1 MSSVPEE
8 VEWKRVH
15 KATPLV
21 RGWVIVALVAFN
33 FVRSWVESFVS
44 GGSSGVEGEGKGQGK
59 GEGSSGSFDFA
70 SEDLL
75 ILGVSLAVAVGMVV
89 YSWFMWRAMGYRI
102 TENRVEVQQGVFMKN
117 VRHARIDRIQS
128 VDINRPILARIFGL
142 AELEFHVADAQEAA
156 AKLQYVTYRQAK
168 QLREDILR
176 AARGEQRAAAAAQAE
191 ATAQTEATSGA
202 ITEPRIEHSSEPS
215 TQAITDPHI
224 GHSHDPH
231 IDVSQAQAERPLV
244 MVRMGRLVTAAL
256 MRHVGFGA
264 AVALG
269 YVVTALITSS
279 FTRPLVVFGPLFL
292 AWGGLVFSMVNTNGG
307 FVVSAGRDGLVLKR
321 GYTESTSTTVPPERV
336 HALGLEQPL
345 LWKLTGWWRVT
356 ANVPSDGLAEAKSNV
371 LLPVGTFQEAL
382 AVVAAL
388 IPNPGTDRTRPLVV
402 AAVDQPSAEPE
413 FVVSPRKARWLSP
426 IAGPRQAFA
435 VTQTMLIITSGRL
448 VKRVA
453 FVPHQRTQGV
463 ALVQGPLARSAGV
476 ATITIGTAAGPVD
489 TEIYD
494 VAEQT
499 AEAFILQQAERAA
512 ALAGWVD
519 KNHWGEAS

>member
-44 GGSSGVEGEGKGQGK
+44 GGSPGGEGEGKGQGK

-102 TENRVEVQQGVFMKN
+102 TENRVEVRQGVFMKN

-176 AARGEQRAAAAAQAE
+176 AARGEQAPAQAE
-191 ATAQTEATSGA
+191 LAAHDDVSAQTEAPA
-202 ITEPRIEHSSEPS
+202 HAPADPR
-215 TQAITDPHI
+215 I
-224 GHSHDPH
+224 GHSTDPH
-231 IDVSQAQAERPLV
+231 IDVSQVHTERPLV
-244 MVRMGRLVTAAL
+244 KVRMGRLVAAAL

-264 AVALG
+264 AVALA
-269 YVVTALITSS
+269 YVVTALIASS
-279 FTRPLVVFGPLFL
+279 FTRPLVFFGPMFL
-292 AWGGLVFSMVNTNGG
+292 AWAGLVFSMVNTNGG
-307 FVVSAGRDGLVLKR
+307 FVVSAGRDCLVLKR

-345 LWKLTGWWRVT
+345 LWKLTGWWRVI
-356 ANVPSDGLAEAKSNV
+356 ANVPSDGITEAKSNV

-402 AAVDQPSAEPE
+402 AAVDQPSSEPE
-413 FVVSPRKARWLSP
+413 FVASPRKARWLSP
-426 IAGPRQAFA
+426 IAGVRQAFA

-463 ALVQGPLARSAGV
+463 ALKQGPLARSAGV

-499 AEAFILQQAERAA
+499 AEAFILQQTERAA
-512 ALAGWVD
+512 ALAGWAD

>member
-1 MSSVPEE
+1 MANVPEE

-44 GGSSGVEGEGKGQGK
+44 GGSSGGEGEDKGEGK

-70 SEDLL
+70 SEDLW
-75 ILGVSLAVAVGMVV
+75 ILRASLAVAVGMVV

-102 TENRVEVQQGVFMKN
+102 TENRVEVRQGVFMKN

-176 AARGEQRAAAAAQAE
+176 AARGEQAPAQAE
-191 ATAQTEATSGA
+191 LAAHDDVSAQTEAPA
-202 ITEPRIEHSSEPS
+202 HAP
-215 TQAITDPHI
+215 ADPHI
-224 GHSHDPH
+224 GHPTDPH
-231 IDVSQAQAERPLV
+231 VDVPQAQAERPLV
-244 MVRMGRLVTAAL
+244 KVRMGRLVAAAL

-264 AVALG
+264 AVALA
-269 YVVTALITSS
+269 YVVTALIASS
-279 FTRPLVVFGPLFL
+279 FTRPLVFFGPMFL
-292 AWGGLVFSMVNTNGG
+292 AWAGLVFSMVNTNGG

-345 LWKLTGWWRVT
+345 LWKLTGWWRVI
-356 ANVPSDGLAEAKSNV
+356 ANVPSDGITEAKSNV

-402 AAVDQPSAEPE
+402 AAVDQPSSEPE
-413 FVVSPRKARWLSP
+413 FVASPRKARWLSP
-426 IAGPRQAFA
+426 IAGVRQAFA

-463 ALVQGPLARSAGV
+463 ALKQGPLARSAGV

-499 AEAFILQQAERAA
+499 AEAFILQQTERAA
-512 ALAGWVD
+512 ALAGWAD

>member
-1 MSSVPEE
+1 MANVPEE

-44 GGSSGVEGEGKGQGK
+44 GGSSGGEGEDKGEGK

-70 SEDLL
+70 SEDLW
-75 ILGVSLAVAVGMVV
+75 ILGASLAVAVGMVV

-102 TENRVEVQQGVFMKN
+102 TENRVEVRQGVFMKN

-156 AKLQYVTYRQAK
+156 AKLQYVTYRQAQ

-176 AARGEQRAAAAAQAE
+176 AARGEQRAAAAVTPAQAE
-191 ATAQTEATSGA
+191 VAAQTEVTAQDDVSAQTEAPA
-202 ITEPRIEHSSEPS
+202 HAPAEPRIGHS
-215 TQAITDPHI
+215 TDPHV
-224 GHSHDPH
+224 
-231 IDVSQAQAERPLV
+231 DVSQVHTERPLV
-244 MVRMGRLVTAAL
+244 KVRMGRLVAAAL

-264 AVALG
+264 AVALA
-269 YVVTALITSS
+269 YVVTALIASS
-279 FTRPLVVFGPLFL
+279 FTRPLVFFGPMFL

-345 LWKLTGWWRVT
+345 LWKLTGWWRVI
-356 ANVPSDGLAEAKSNV
+356 ANVPSDGITEAKSNV

-402 AAVDQPSAEPE
+402 AAVDQPSSEPE
-413 FVVSPRKARWLSP
+413 FVASPRKARWLSP
-426 IAGPRQAFA
+426 IAGVRQAFA

-463 ALVQGPLARSAGV
+463 ALKQGPLARSAGV

-499 AEAFILQQAERAA
+499 AEAFILQQTERAA
-512 ALAGWVD
+512 ALAGWAD

>member
-1 MSSVPEE
+1 MANVPEE

-44 GGSSGVEGEGKGQGK
+44 GGPSGGEGEDKGEGKGQ
-59 GEGSSGSFDFA
+59 GSSGSFDFA
-70 SEDLL
+70 SEDLW
-75 ILGVSLAVAVGMVV
+75 ILGASLAVAVGMVV

-102 TENRVEVQQGVFMKN
+102 TENRVEVRQGVFMKN

-142 AELEFHVADAQEAA
+142 AELEIHVADAQEAA
-156 AKLQYVTYRQAK
+156 AKLQYVTYRQAQ

-176 AARGEQRAAAAAQAE
+176 AARGEQTPAAAAQTEMTAQAE
-191 ATAQTEATSGA
+191 APAHAPA
-202 ITEPRIEHSSEPS
+202 DPRIGHS
-215 TQAITDPHI
+215 TDPHV
-224 GHSHDPH
+224 
-231 IDVSQAQAERPLV
+231 DVPQAQAERPLV
-244 MVRMGRLVTAAL
+244 KVRMGRLVAAAL

-264 AVALG
+264 AVVLA
-269 YVVTALITSS
+269 YVVTALIASS
-279 FTRPLVVFGPLFL
+279 FTRPLVFFGPMFL

-345 LWKLTGWWRVT
+345 LWKLTGWWRVI
-356 ANVPSDGLAEAKSNV
+356 ANVPSDGITEAKSNV

-402 AAVDQPSAEPE
+402 AAVDQPSSEPE
-413 FVVSPRKARWLSP
+413 FVASPRKARWLSP
-426 IAGPRQAFA
+426 IAGVRQAFA

-463 ALVQGPLARSAGV
+463 ALKQGPLARSAGV

-499 AEAFILQQAERAA
+499 AEAFILQQTERAA
-512 ALAGWVD
+512 ALAGWAD

>member
-1 MSSVPEE
+1 MANVPEE

-44 GGSSGVEGEGKGQGK
+44 GGPSGGEGEDKGEGK

-70 SEDLL
+70 SEDLW
-75 ILGVSLAVAVGMVV
+75 ILGASLAVAVGMVV

-102 TENRVEVQQGVFMKN
+102 TENRVEVRQGVFMKN

-156 AKLQYVTYRQAK
+156 A
-168 QLREDILR
+168 
-176 AARGEQRAAAAAQAE
+176 QAE
-191 ATAQTEATSGA
+191 ATAQTEATSNA

-215 TQAITDPHI
+215 TQAITDLHI

-244 MVRMGRLVTAAL
+244 KVRMGRLVTAAL

-269 YVVTALITSS
+269 YVVTALIDSS

-292 AWGGLVFSMVNTNGG
+292 AWAGIVFSMVNTNGG

-345 LWKLTGWWRVT
+345 LWKLTGWWRVI

-402 AAVDQPSAEPE
+402 AAVDQPSSEPE
-413 FVVSPRKARWLSP
+413 FVASPRKARWLSP
-426 IAGPRQAFA
+426 IAGVRQACA

-463 ALVQGPLARSAGV
+463 ALKQGPLARSAGV

>member
-1 MSSVPEE
+1 MANVPEE

-44 GGSSGVEGEGKGQGK
+44 GGPSGGEGEDKGEGK

-70 SEDLL
+70 SEDLW
-75 ILGVSLAVAVGMVV
+75 ILGASLAVAVGMVV

-102 TENRVEVQQGVFMKN
+102 TENRVEVRQGVFMKN

-156 AKLQYVTYRQAK
+156 AKLQYVTYRQAQ

-176 AARGEQRAAAAAQAE
+176 AARGEQTPAAATQAEVAAQTEVTAQDDVS
-191 ATAQTEATSGA
+191 AQTEAPA
-202 ITEPRIEHSSEPS
+202 HAPAE
-215 TQAITDPHI
+215 PHI
-224 GHSHDPH
+224 GHPTDPH
-231 IDVSQAQAERPLV
+231 VDVPQAQAERPLV
-244 MVRMGRLVTAAL
+244 KVRMGRLVAAAL

-264 AVALG
+264 AVALA
-269 YVVTALITSS
+269 YVVTALIASS
-279 FTRPLVVFGPLFL
+279 FTRPLVFFGPMFL

-345 LWKLTGWWRVT
+345 LWKLTGWWRVI
-356 ANVPSDGLAEAKSNV
+356 ANVPSDGITEAKSNV

-402 AAVDQPSAEPE
+402 AAVDQPSSEPE
-413 FVVSPRKARWLSP
+413 FVASPRKARWLSP
-426 IAGPRQAFA
+426 IAGVRQAFA

-448 VKRVA
+448 MKRVA

-463 ALVQGPLARSAGV
+463 ALKQGPLARSAGV

-499 AEAFILQQAERAA
+499 AEAFILQQTERAA
-512 ALAGWVD
+512 ALAGWAD

>member
-1 MSSVPEE
+1 MANVPEE

-44 GGSSGVEGEGKGQGK
+44 GGSSGGEGEGKGQGK
-59 GEGSSGSFDFA
+59 EEGSSGSFDFA

-75 ILGVSLAVAVGMVV
+75 ILGASLAVAVGMVV

-102 TENRVEVQQGVFMKN
+102 TENRVEVRQGVFMKN

-191 ATAQTEATSGA
+191 VAAQAELAAQSEAPA
-202 ITEPRIEHSSEPS
+202 HAPAEPRIGHS
-215 TQAITDPHI
+215 TDPHV
-224 GHSHDPH
+224 
-231 IDVSQAQAERPLV
+231 DVSQVHTERPLV
-244 MVRMGRLVTAAL
+244 KVRMGRLVAAAL

-269 YVVTALITSS
+269 YVVTALIDSS

-292 AWGGLVFSMVNTNGG
+292 AWAGLVFSMVNTNGG

-402 AAVDQPSAEPE
+402 AAVDQPSSEPE
-413 FVVSPRKARWLSP
+413 FVASPRKARWLSP
-426 IAGPRQAFA
+426 IAGVRQAFA

-463 ALVQGPLARSAGV
+463 ALKQGPLARSAGV

-499 AEAFILQQAERAA
+499 AEAFILQQTERAA
-512 ALAGWVD
+512 ALAGWAD

>member
-1 MSSVPEE
+1 MANVPEE

-44 GGSSGVEGEGKGQGK
+44 GGSSGGEGEDKGEGK

-70 SEDLL
+70 SEDLW
-75 ILGVSLAVAVGMVV
+75 ILGASLAVAVGMVV

-102 TENRVEVQQGVFMKN
+102 TENRVEVRQGVFMKN

-176 AARGEQRAAAAAQAE
+176 AARGEQTPAAAAQTE
-191 ATAQTEATSGA
+191 TTAQTEAPA
-202 ITEPRIEHSSEPS
+202 HAP
-215 TQAITDPHI
+215 ADPHI
-224 GHSHDPH
+224 GHPTDPH
-231 IDVSQAQAERPLV
+231 VDVPQAQAERPLV
-244 MVRMGRLVTAAL
+244 KVRMGRLVAAAL

-264 AVALG
+264 AVALA
-269 YVVTALITSS
+269 YVVTALIASS
-279 FTRPLVVFGPLFL
+279 FTRPLVFFGPMFL
-292 AWGGLVFSMVNTNGG
+292 AWAGLVFSMVNTNGG

-345 LWKLTGWWRVT
+345 LWKLTGWWRVI
-356 ANVPSDGLAEAKSNV
+356 ANVPSDGITEAKSNV
-371 LLPVGTFQEAL
+371 LLPVGTFQEGL

-402 AAVDQPSAEPE
+402 AAVDQPSSEPE
-413 FVVSPRKARWLSP
+413 FVASPRKARWLSP
-426 IAGPRQAFA
+426 IAGVRQAFA

-463 ALVQGPLARSAGV
+463 ALKQGPLARSAGV

-499 AEAFILQQAERAA
+499 AEAFILQQTERAA
-512 ALAGWVD
+512 ALAGWAD

>member
-1 MSSVPEE
+1 MSNVPEE

-44 GGSSGVEGEGKGQGK
+44 GGSSGGEGEGKGQGK

-75 ILGVSLAVAVGMVV
+75 ILGASLAVAVGMVV
-89 YSWFMWRAMGYRI
+89 YSWFVWRAMGYRI
-102 TENRVEVQQGVFMKN
+102 TENRVEVRQGIFMKN

-176 AARGEQRAAAAAQAE
+176 AARGEQAPAQAE
-191 ATAQTEATSGA
+191 LAAHDDVSAQTEAPA
-202 ITEPRIEHSSEPS
+202 HAPADPR
-215 TQAITDPHI
+215 I
-224 GHSHDPH
+224 GHSTDPH
-231 IDVSQAQAERPLV
+231 IDVSQVQAERPLV
-244 MVRMGRLVTAAL
+244 KVRMGRLVAAAL

-264 AVALG
+264 AVALA
-269 YVVTALITSS
+269 YVVTALIASS
-279 FTRPLVVFGPLFL
+279 FTRPLVFFGPMFL
-292 AWGGLVFSMVNTNGG
+292 AWAGLVFSMVNTNSG

-345 LWKLTGWWRVT
+345 LWKLTGWWRVI
-356 ANVPSDGLAEAKSNV
+356 ANVPSDGITETKSNV

-448 VKRVA
+448 VKKVA

-494 VAEQT
+494 VAEQA

>member
-1 MSSVPEE
+1 MANVPEE

-44 GGSSGVEGEGKGQGK
+44 GGSPGGEGEGKGQGK
-59 GEGSSGSFDFA
+59 EEGSSGSFDFA

-75 ILGVSLAVAVGMVV
+75 ILGASLAVAVGMVV

-102 TENRVEVQQGVFMKN
+102 TENRVEVRQGVFMKN

-176 AARGEQRAAAAAQAE
+176 AARGEQRAAAAAKAE
-191 ATAQTEATSGA
+191 APAQTEAPA
-202 ITEPRIEHSSEPS
+202 DVAAQTESAQTELPADATTE
-215 TQAITDPHI
+215 PHI
-224 GHSHDPH
+224 GHSHEPH
-231 IDVSQAQAERPLV
+231 IDVSQVHTDRPLV
-244 MVRMGRLVTAAL
+244 KVRMGRLVAAAL

-269 YVVTALITSS
+269 YVVTALIDSS

-292 AWGGLVFSMVNTNGG
+292 AWAGIVFSMVNTNGG

-345 LWKLTGWWRVT
+345 LWKLTGWWRVI
-356 ANVPSDGLAEAKSNV
+356 ANVPSDGITEAKSNV

-402 AAVDQPSAEPE
+402 AAVDQPSSEPE

-426 IAGPRQAFA
+426 IAGPRQACA
-435 VTQTMLIITSGRL
+435 VTQTMLIITAGRL
-448 VKRVA
+448 VKKVA

>member
-1 MSSVPEE
+1 MANVPEE

-44 GGSSGVEGEGKGQGK
+44 GGSPGGEGEDKGEGK

-75 ILGVSLAVAVGMVV
+75 ILGASLAVAVGMVV

-102 TENRVEVQQGVFMKN
+102 TENRVEVRQGVFMKN

-176 AARGEQRAAAAAQAE
+176 AARGEQRAAAAAQTE
-191 ATAQTEATSGA
+191 TTAQTEAPA
-202 ITEPRIEHSSEPS
+202 HAP
-215 TQAITDPHI
+215 ADPHI
-224 GHSHDPH
+224 GHPTDPH
-231 IDVSQAQAERPLV
+231 VDVPQAQAERPLV
-244 MVRMGRLVTAAL
+244 KVRMGRLVAAAL

-264 AVALG
+264 AVALA
-269 YVVTALITSS
+269 YVVTALIASS
-279 FTRPLVVFGPLFL
+279 FTRPLVFFGPMFL
-292 AWGGLVFSMVNTNGG
+292 AWAGLVFSMVNTNGG

-345 LWKLTGWWRVT
+345 LWKLTGWWRVI
-356 ANVPSDGLAEAKSNV
+356 ANVPSDGITEAKSNV

-402 AAVDQPSAEPE
+402 AAVDQPSSEPE
-413 FVVSPRKARWLSP
+413 FVPSPRKARWLSP
-426 IAGPRQAFA
+426 IAGVRQAFA

-453 FVPHQRTQGV
+453 FVPHQRMQGV
-463 ALVQGPLARSAGV
+463 ALEQGPLARAAGV

-499 AEAFILQQAERAA
+499 AEAFILQQTERAA
-512 ALAGWVD
+512 ALAGWAD
-519 KNHWGEAS
+519 KNHWGETS

>member
-1 MSSVPEE
+1 MANVPEE

-44 GGSSGVEGEGKGQGK
+44 GGSPGGEGEGKGQGK

-75 ILGVSLAVAVGMVV
+75 ILGASLAVAVGMVV
-89 YSWFMWRAMGYRI
+89 YSWFVWRAMGYRI
-102 TENRVEVQQGVFMKN
+102 TENRVEVRQGVFMKN

-176 AARGEQRAAAAAQAE
+176 AARGEQRAAAAAKAE
-191 ATAQTEATSGA
+191 APAQTEAPA
-202 ITEPRIEHSSEPS
+202 DVAAQTESAQTELPADATTE
-215 TQAITDPHI
+215 PHI
-224 GHSHDPH
+224 GHSHEPH
-231 IDVSQAQAERPLV
+231 IDVSQVHTDRPLV
-244 MVRMGRLVTAAL
+244 KVRMGRLVAAAL

-269 YVVTALITSS
+269 YVVTALIDSS

-292 AWGGLVFSMVNTNGG
+292 AWAGIVFSMVNTNGG

-345 LWKLTGWWRVT
+345 LWKLTGWWRVI
-356 ANVPSDGLAEAKSNV
+356 ANVPSDGITEAKSNV

-402 AAVDQPSAEPE
+402 AAVDQPSSEPE

-426 IAGPRQAFA
+426 IAGPRQACA

-448 VKRVA
+448 VKKVA

-463 ALVQGPLARSAGV
+463 ALVQGLLARSAGV

-512 ALAGWVD
+512 ALAGWAD

>member
-1 MSSVPEE
+1 MANVPEE

-44 GGSSGVEGEGKGQGK
+44 GGSPGGEGEGKGQSK
-59 GEGSSGSFDFA
+59 EEGSSGSFDFA

-75 ILGVSLAVAVGMVV
+75 ILGASLAVAVGMVV
-89 YSWFMWRAMGYRI
+89 YSWFVWRAMGYRI
-102 TENRVEVQQGVFMKN
+102 TENRVEVRQGVFMKN

-176 AARGEQRAAAAAQAE
+176 AARGEQTPAAAAQTE
-191 ATAQTEATSGA
+191 TTAQTEAPA
-202 ITEPRIEHSSEPS
+202 HAP
-215 TQAITDPHI
+215 ADPHI
-224 GHSHDPH
+224 GHPTDPH
-231 IDVSQAQAERPLV
+231 VDVPQAQAERPLV
-244 MVRMGRLVTAAL
+244 KVRMGRLVAAAL

-269 YVVTALITSS
+269 YVVTALIDSS

-292 AWGGLVFSMVNTNGG
+292 AWAGIVFSMVNTNGG

-345 LWKLTGWWRVT
+345 LWKLTGWWRVI
-356 ANVPSDGLAEAKSNV
+356 ANVPSDGITEAKSNV

-402 AAVDQPSAEPE
+402 AAVDQPSSEPE

-448 VKRVA
+448 VKKVA

>member
-44 GGSSGVEGEGKGQGK
+44 GGSPGGEGEGKGQGK

-102 TENRVEVQQGVFMKN
+102 TENRVEVRQGVFMKN

-176 AARGEQRAAAAAQAE
+176 AARGEQAPAQAE
-191 ATAQTEATSGA
+191 LAAHDDVSAQTEAPA
-202 ITEPRIEHSSEPS
+202 HAPADPR
-215 TQAITDPHI
+215 I
-224 GHSHDPH
+224 GHSTDPH
-231 IDVSQAQAERPLV
+231 IDVSQVQAERPLV
-244 MVRMGRLVTAAL
+244 KVRMGRLVAAAL

-264 AVALG
+264 AVALA
-269 YVVTALITSS
+269 YVVTALIASS
-279 FTRPLVVFGPLFL
+279 FTRPLVFFGPMFL
-292 AWGGLVFSMVNTNGG
+292 AWAGLVFSMVNTNSG

-345 LWKLTGWWRVT
+345 LWKLTGWWRVI
-356 ANVPSDGLAEAKSNV
+356 ANVPSDGITEAKSNV

-448 VKRVA
+448 VKKVA

>member
-1 MSSVPEE
+1 MANVPEE

-44 GGSSGVEGEGKGQGK
+44 GGSPGGEGEGKGQGK
-59 GEGSSGSFDFA
+59 EEGASGSFDFA

-75 ILGVSLAVAVGMVV
+75 ILGASLAVAVGMVV

-102 TENRVEVQQGVFMKN
+102 TENRVEVRQGVFMKN

-176 AARGEQRAAAAAQAE
+176 AARGEQRAAAAAQTE
-191 ATAQTEATSGA
+191 TTAQTEAPA
-202 ITEPRIEHSSEPS
+202 HAP
-215 TQAITDPHI
+215 ADPHI
-224 GHSHDPH
+224 GHPTDPH
-231 IDVSQAQAERPLV
+231 VDVPQAQAERPLV
-244 MVRMGRLVTAAL
+244 KVRMGRLVAAAL

-264 AVALG
+264 AVALA
-269 YVVTALITSS
+269 YVVTALIASS
-279 FTRPLVVFGPLFL
+279 FTRPLVFFGPMFL
-292 AWGGLVFSMVNTNGG
+292 AWAGLVFSMVNTNGG

-345 LWKLTGWWRVT
+345 LWKLTGWWRVI
-356 ANVPSDGLAEAKSNV
+356 ANVPSDGITEAKSNV

-402 AAVDQPSAEPE
+402 AAVDQPSSEPE

-448 VKRVA
+448 VKKVA

-499 AEAFILQQAERAA
+499 AEAFILQQTERAA
-512 ALAGWVD
+512 ALAGWAD
-519 KNHWGEAS
+519 KNHWGETS

>member
-1 MSSVPEE
+1 MANVPEE

-21 RGWVIVALVAFN
+21 RGWVIVALVTFN

-44 GGSSGVEGEGKGQGK
+44 GGSSGGEGEGKGEGK
-59 GEGSSGSFDFA
+59 GEGPSGSFDFA
-70 SEDLL
+70 SEDLW
-75 ILGVSLAVAVGMVV
+75 ILGASLAVAVGMVV

-102 TENRVEVQQGVFMKN
+102 TENRVEVRQGVFMKN

-142 AELEFHVADAQEAA
+142 AELEFHVADAQESA
-156 AKLQYVTYRQAK
+156 AKLQYVTYRQAQ

-176 AARGEQRAAAAAQAE
+176 AARGEQTPAAATQSE
-191 ATAQTEATSGA
+191 APVHAPA
-202 ITEPRIEHSSEPS
+202 EPRIGHS
-215 TQAITDPHI
+215 TDPHV
-224 GHSHDPH
+224 
-231 IDVSQAQAERPLV
+231 DVPQAQAERLLV
-244 MVRMGRLVTAAL
+244 KVRMGRLVAAAL

-264 AVALG
+264 AVVLG
-269 YVVTALITSS
+269 YVVAALIASS
-279 FTRPLVVFGPLFL
+279 FTRPLVFFGPMFL

-345 LWKLTGWWRVT
+345 LWKLTGWWRVI
-356 ANVPSDGLAEAKSNV
+356 ANVPSDGITEAKSNV

-402 AAVDQPSAEPE
+402 AAVDQPSSEPE
-413 FVVSPRKARWLSP
+413 FVASPRKARWLSP
-426 IAGPRQAFA
+426 IAGVRQAFA

-463 ALVQGPLARSAGV
+463 ALKQGPLARAAGV
-476 ATITIGTAAGPVD
+476 ATIMIGTAAGPVD
-489 TEIYD
+489 TEIHD

-512 ALAGWVD
+512 ALAGWAD

>member
-1 MSSVPEE
+1 MANVPEE

-44 GGSSGVEGEGKGQGK
+44 GGSSGGEGEDKGEGKE
-59 GEGSSGSFDFA
+59 EGSSGSFDFA

-75 ILGVSLAVAVGMVV
+75 ILGASLAVAVGMVV

-102 TENRVEVQQGVFMKN
+102 TENRVEVRQGVFMKN

-176 AARGEQRAAAAAQAE
+176 AARGEQAPAQAE
-191 ATAQTEATSGA
+191 LAAHDDVSAQTEAPA
-202 ITEPRIEHSSEPS
+202 HAPADPR
-215 TQAITDPHI
+215 I
-224 GHSHDPH
+224 GHSHEPH
-231 IDVSQAQAERPLV
+231 IDVSQVHTDRPLV
-244 MVRMGRLVTAAL
+244 KVRMGRLVAAAL

-269 YVVTALITSS
+269 YVVTALIDSS

-292 AWGGLVFSMVNTNGG
+292 AWAGIVFSMVNTNGG

-345 LWKLTGWWRVT
+345 LWKLTGWWRVI
-356 ANVPSDGLAEAKSNV
+356 ANVPSDGITEAKSNV

-402 AAVDQPSAEPE
+402 AAVDQPSSEPE
-413 FVVSPRKARWLSP
+413 FVASPRKARWLSP
-426 IAGPRQAFA
+426 IAGVRQAFA

-463 ALVQGPLARSAGV
+463 ALKQGPLARSAGV

-499 AEAFILQQAERAA
+499 AEAFILQQTERAA
-512 ALAGWVD
+512 ALAGWAD